1 MRDTA
6 IKTLL
11 IGTAFVLTAI
21 VTAQTT
27 NANFTINPGK
37 SVQFKENANARG
49 GLVQLAC
56 NGAALEVTFQPQ
68 LKLPSGANVPV
79 NYRFDNSATVN
90 ERWNVGPFGGT
101 LFLPS
106 NLTRR
111 FLTLGADAST
121 LVVRF
126 TDANKNA
133 RQFGFNVTGLRDAIG
148 TLSCATQYGFAP
160 ANTLSGT
167 GGTDANMTNN
177 GMTNTTPSSTTDNT
191 STGGLGDAPATPA
204 PSNNTSAINGSRQTG
219 VVIDRNM
226 AFISP
231 TEFVRAFSGTFQPE
245 GNFLAWEYNGVKLLL
260 SKNSAAV
267 QSVYDN
273 RSITLMRPIS
283 EINARTV
290 VPASLVS
297 AFSCRIVGI
306 TKPTD
311 ATVRIGC
318 GAGQTYQ
325 EENLLR
331 Y

>member
-11 IGTAFVLTAI
+11 IGTALGFTAI
-21 VTAQTT
+21 VTAQTVS
-27 NANFTINPGK
+27 ANFTINPGK

-68 LKLPSGANVPV
+68 LKLPGGANVPV
-79 NYRFDNSATVN
+79 SYRFDNSAAVN

-111 FLTLGADAST
+111 FLTLGADANT

-126 TDANKNA
+126 TDATKNA
-133 RQFGFNVTGLRDAIG
+133 RQFGFNVIGLRDAIG

-160 ANTLSGT
+160 ANTMSGT
-167 GGTDANMTNN
+167 GGTDANITNN
-177 GMTNTTPSSTTDNT
+177 PPPSSSTDNT
-191 STGGLGDAPATPA
+191 STGGLGDAPATT

-231 TEFVRAFSGTFQPE
+231 TEFSRAFSGTFQPE

-273 RSITLMRPIS
+273 RSITLMRPIT

-306 TKPTD
+306 TKSTD

>member
-6 IKTLL
+6 IKIL
-11 IGTAFVLTAI
+11 IGTALGFTAI

-37 SVQFKENANARG
+37 SVQFRENANARG

-79 NYRFDNSATVN
+79 SYRFDNSTAIN

-126 TDANKNA
+126 TDATKNA

-148 TLSCATQYGFAP
+148 TLSCATTYGFAP
-160 ANTLSGT
+160 TANT
-167 GGTDANMTNN
+167 TDATVTTNP
-177 GMTNTTPSSTTDNT
+177 PSSSPDNT

-204 PSNNTSAINGSRQTG
+204 PPTGTTAVNGSRQTG

-245 GNFLAWEYNGVKLLL
+245 SNFLAWEYNGVKLLL
-260 SKNSAAV
+260 SKNSTAV

-273 RSITLMRPIS
+273 RSITLMRPVI